1 MEEKSGQVPD
11 GEARDLLYKEYVRL
25 AECCNGYVKDALSDI
40 KLLGGIGAVLA
51 WDPIAR
57 MLELNVRLDQPVTPV
72 GFTTLL
78 LVVMFVLFYNLM
90 KQSIFFYHQARMR
103 RFEQRLN
110 VLYPGSEPVF
120 ALALA
125 WPDWQRR
132 VHDRVALP
140 AFAIFYLILIA
151 FPATLMVLQ
160 GFGLWAIFYAGLAVL
175 LALCHLAGFLHLVRS
190 LERDAQDSLAVASTS
205 PDPNPAGKP

>member
-1 MEEKSGQVPD
+1 
-11 GEARDLLYKEYVRL
+11 
-25 AECCNGYVKDALSDI
+25 
-40 KLLGGIGAVLA
+40 
-51 WDPIAR
+51 
-57 MLELNVRLDQPVTPV
+57 
-72 GFTTLL
+72 
-78 LVVMFVLFYNLM
+78 M